1 MSTSTEWQLPAGT
14 VASLPTADEVAFLGR
29 LGYWRSQVTAQ
40 RWIKPDRYGDQMH
53 GEWVE
58 WDYKAQV
65 WMARR
70 FGPDG
75 RGGRMGHVPYF
86 TSPTLTPVLVFI
98 ELERGNG
105 A

>member
-1 MSTSTEWQLPAGT
+1 MSTSTEWKLPAGT
-14 VASLPTADEVAFLGR
+14 VASLPAADEVAFLGR
-29 LGYWRSQVTAQ
+29 LGYWRSHTTAR
-40 RWIKPDRYGDQMH
+40 RWVKMDTGANQAF

-58 WDYKAQV
+58 WDDKAQV

-75 RGGRMGHVPYF
+75 RGGPMGLVPYF

-105 A
+105 G